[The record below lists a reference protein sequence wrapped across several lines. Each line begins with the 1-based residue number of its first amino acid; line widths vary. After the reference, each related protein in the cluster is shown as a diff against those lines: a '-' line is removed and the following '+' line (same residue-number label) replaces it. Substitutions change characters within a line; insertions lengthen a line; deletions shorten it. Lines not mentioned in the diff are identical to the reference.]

1 MTRLILLSGVGGSGT
16 TTLAAA
22 TADALRTEGVSATL
36 IDGTGDAPVDPAAQ
50 ALLVAPARRLLGE
63 AGADAIVPEA
73 WAGLAGLSAL
83 SVLLQAEAALG
94 SSGAVVVDVGGHAR
108 ARELAQLP
116 GTLVR
121 LLDAA
126 LTPRL
131 AMRRPADGDEGLFEV
146 LAAMR
151 GNALRLDRMLTRP
164 GTTMRLVTQPKAD
177 GIDRTASALAMM
189 STLGIGIDGIIVN
202 RYPRSSEGW
211 PKAVMS
217 RAAAALVAMTE
228 AADGVPVWKSTARLR
243 PAPKGA
249 SPLGSFGRVQVLD
262 ADQLTVTVGDE
273 ELSIDLPLTTRAR
286 DRARVGVQGEWLVVE
301 VDGVHRWLTLP
312 PVLRRCRPL
321 AAERTDAGVRVVFVP
336 DPATWRGPVEG
347 VAEVTP

>member
-22 TADALRTEGVSATL
+22 TADALRAEGMSTVL

-50 ALLVAPARRLLGE
+50 ALLVAPARRLLGD

-73 WAGLAGLSAL
+73 WTGLAGLSAL
-83 SVLLQAEAALG
+83 SVLLEAEAALG
-94 SSGAVVVDVGGHAR
+94 SAEAVVIDLGGHAR
-108 ARELAQLP
+108 AREVVQLP

-131 AMRRPADGDEGLFEV
+131 AMRRPADDDEGLFES
-146 LAAMR
+146 LSAMR
-151 GNALRLDRMLTRP
+151 AAAFRLDRMLTRP
-164 GTTMRLVTQPKAD
+164 TTTMRLVTQPKAE
-177 GIDRTASALAMM
+177 GIERTASALAVL
-189 STLGIGIDGIIVN
+189 STLGVGIDGVIVN

-211 PKAVMS
+211 PKAVMT
-217 RAAAALVAMTE
+217 RAAAALAAMTS
-228 AADGVPVWKSTARLR
+228 AADGVPVWKSTARLH

-249 SPLGSFGRVQVLD
+249 SVLGPFGRVRVLD
-262 ADQLTVTVGDE
+262 ADQLPVVVGDE
-273 ELSIDLPLTTRAR
+273 ELSIELPLAARAR
-286 DRARVGVQGEWLVVE
+286 DRGRVGVQGESLVVE
-301 VDGVHRWLTLP
+301 VDGVLRWLPLP
-312 PVLRRCRPL
+312 PVLRRCRPV